1 MTDFIPPDQAARD
14 AASDPSRNVVL
25 RASAGTGKT
34 TVLVT
39 RYLRLLECG
48 VPPRHILALT
58 FTRKAAQEMKDRI
71 LSELAKPARR
81 GVLAERADV
90 AEVNL
95 QTIDAF
101 NLGLVREFP
110 LDAGVS
116 PGVEILDERAMPAV
130 REAAIRRVFSGATG
144 FDQGALRDL
153 PLLLNRP
160 PSAIEKAVNAYLE
173 RRLIWRPQFEE
184 QAGRRLRPAPPPP
197 GELAGRTGR
206 ENGTGELAGR
216 TGRENGP
223 GERAGRTGR
232 ENGPGERAGLQ
243 SGAAEPPRGPRLS
256 DALDEVAAARADL
269 AAAPGLSLPERLA
282 LSSEPRP
289 DATDVLD
296 RDTLHG
302 DKATRLFTD
311 SRKGPRKGIP
321 VGFRQPYKAV
331 RDRLLKNQAEWRDYL
346 ERNAFQPFWTLC
358 QATEAE
364 YQRLKRERGVMDFDD
379 LTEAATRL
387 LSQLGEF
394 SESRFR
400 LEARYHH
407 LLLDEFHDTSDP
419 QWALLRHI
427 IQPWFEGEGLA
438 AEEVKRVTK
447 GRLSRPTIFIVGDHK
462 QSIYRFRNAR
472 VEILGRAEA
481 DVEELEKAA
490 SGRRATRVLRWNFR
504 STRAL
509 RRFVNRASRAIA
521 AKQKTEQDW
530 AFRYDESDEFPE
542 GKGGPKQEA
551 PPPGAPLAIA
561 VSDTPRLPPLIVAE
575 RIRRLVEEDGVSP
588 GRIAMLAR
596 GANRLPDFRDALE
609 ALNVPCYLMR
619 GTHFFSTSEMRDLEA
634 LIRCLARPFS
644 DRRAVELLRSRFFA
658 VPAEGLVRLRR
669 AASSDTPFADF
680 LRGDGDTLPED
691 LDPVSRKRLE
701 RAGAQVPDWIA
712 LSRRLPPAQTVD
724 RILEQTDYAARAKA
738 SARGRMEGEQTRAN
752 LGRARELLA
761 ALSRGG
767 FTNFEE
773 LAERVAAASRGD
785 ITEAPV
791 EAADAVQALTIHA
804 SKGLEFDHV
813 FLVDMNSPGGGGR
826 GMLRVRESDDGN
838 WSIGLVRKSSRWAVE
853 DGGRAESEERRC
865 LYVAMTRA
873 RRSLAL
879 SWHTPF
885 TKKGDPYKP
894 RGLTKFLPGALYR
907 EASRTARESETREI
921 DWDGQTIEVL
931 AGPPGQ
937 APQTGSPSP

>member
-34 TVLVT
+34 TALVT

-71 LSELAKPARR
+71 LDKLAEPARR
-81 GVLAERADV
+81 GILAERADI

-110 LDAGVS
+110 LDAGVA

-130 REAAIRRVFSGATG
+130 REEAIQRVFSGATG
-144 FDQGALRDL
+144 FDRQVLAEL
-153 PLLLNRP
+153 PLLLDRR
-160 PSAIEKAVNAYLE
+160 PSAVEQAVNAYLD

-184 QAGRRLRPAPPPP
+184 QATRI
-197 GELAGRTGR
+197 
-206 ENGTGELAGR
+206 
-216 TGRENGP
+216 
-223 GERAGRTGR
+223 
-232 ENGPGERAGLQ
+232 
-243 SGAAEPPRGPRLS
+243 AAEPTPKRPWLF
-256 DALDEVAAARADL
+256 DALDEAATASAEL
-269 AAAPGLSLPERLA
+269 ATAPGLSLPERLA
-282 LSSEPRP
+282 LLEGDGRSG
-289 DATDVLD
+289 ATDALD
-296 RDTLHG
+296 RDALDTFLKEG
-302 DKATRLFTD
+302 
-311 SRKGPRKGIP
+311 RKGPAKGFP
-321 VGFRQPYKAV
+321 KALRPAYITV
-331 RDRLLKNQAEWRDYL
+331 REAFDPARAAWRDYL
-346 ERNAFQPFWTLC
+346 ERIALGPFWTLC
-358 QATEAE
+358 RATETE

-419 QWALLRHI
+419 QWELLRNI

-438 AEEVKRVTK
+438 AEEVQRVTQ

-481 DVEELEKAA
+481 DVQELEKGAF
-490 SGRRATRVLRWNFR
+490 GRRATRVLRWNFR

-521 AKQKTEQDW
+521 ARQKTEQDW
-530 AFRYDESDEFPE
+530 TFRYDESDEFPE
-542 GKGGPKQEA
+542 GKGSRKQET
-551 PPPGAPLAIA
+551 PPPGKPLAVA
-561 VSDTPRLPPLIVAE
+561 VGKKADIPPLVVAE
-575 RIRRLVEEDGVSP
+575 RIGRLVHEHGVSP
-588 GRIAMLAR
+588 GEIAILAR
-596 GANRLPDFRDALE
+596 GAGRLGSFRDALE
-609 ALNVPCYLMR
+609 AVNVPCYLMR
-619 GTHFFSTSEMRDLEA
+619 GPHFFATSEMRDLEA

-680 LRGDGDTLPED
+680 LRGEGDALPDD
-691 LDPVSRKRLE
+691 LDPVSRERLE
-701 RAGAQVPDWIA
+701 SAAAQVPGWID

-738 SARGRMEGEQTRAN
+738 SARGRAEGEQTRAN

-813 FLVDMNSPGGGGR
+813 FLVDMNSPGGSGR

-907 EASRTARESETREI
+907 QASLTARESETREI
-921 DWDGQTIEVL
+921 EWDGQTIEVL
-931 AGPPGQ
+931 AGAPGQ
-937 APQTGSPSP
+937 APQTGNPSP

>member
-1 MTDFIPPDQAARD
+1 MTDFTPPDQAARD

-71 LSELAKPARR
+71 LEKLADPARR
-81 GVLAERADV
+81 GLLAERADI

-110 LDAGVS
+110 LDAGVA
-116 PGVEILDERAMPAV
+116 PGVDILDERAMPAV
-130 REAAIRRVFSGATG
+130 RGDAIQRVFSGATG

-153 PLLLNRP
+153 PLLLDRR

-184 QAGRRLRPAPPPP
+184 RARR
-197 GELAGRTGR
+197 T
-206 ENGTGELAGR
+206 
-216 TGRENGP
+216 
-223 GERAGRTGR
+223 
-232 ENGPGERAGLQ
+232 
-243 SGAAEPPRGPRLS
+243 AAEPAPERPWLADTFGGVAASCAELAAPPTPLAVRLALLGGDDRS
-256 DALDEVAAARADL
+256 GATDALDRD
-269 AAAPGLSLPERLA
+269 A
-282 LSSEPRP
+282 LNVFLKE
-289 DATDVLD
+289 
-296 RDTLHG
+296 G
-302 DKATRLFTD
+302 
-311 SRKGPRKGIP
+311 RKGPAA
-321 VGFRQPYKAV
+321 GFPKTLRPPYIAV
-331 RDRLLKNQAEWRDYL
+331 REAFDLARAEWREYL
-346 ERNAFQPFWTLC
+346 ERKAFEPFWTLC

-387 LSQLGEF
+387 LSRLGEF

-419 QWALLRHI
+419 QWALLRSI

-472 VEILGRAEA
+472 VEILGRAGA
-481 DVEELEKAA
+481 DVERLEEAA
-490 SGRRATRVLRWNFR
+490 SGRRATQVLRWNFR
-504 STRAL
+504 SIRAL
-509 RRFVNRASRAIA
+509 RRFVNRTSREIA
-521 AKQKTEQDW
+521 RGQDQAQDW
-530 AFRYDESDEFPE
+530 SFRYDESDELPE
-542 GKGGPKQEA
+542 EAGSESQEA
-551 PPPGAPLAIA
+551 PPPRAPLAIA
-561 VSDTPRLPPLIVAE
+561 VGEDPGLPPLIVAE

-588 GRIAMLAR
+588 GRIAILAR

-658 VPAEGLVRLRR
+658 VPADGLVRLRQGT
-669 AASSDTPFADF
+669 SSETPFSDF
-680 LRGDGDTLPED
+680 LRGDGDALPED
-691 LDPVSRKRLE
+691 LDPVSRERLE
-701 RAGAQVPDWIA
+701 RAGAEVPGWIA

-724 RILEQTDYAARAKA
+724 RILAETGYAARAMA
-738 SARGRMEGEQTRAN
+738 SARDPVEGEQVRAN

-773 LAERVAAASRGD
+773 LAGRVATASQGH

-791 EAADAVQALTIHA
+791 ETADAVQALTIHS

-813 FLVDMNSPGGGGR
+813 FLVEMNSSGGR
-826 GMLRVRESDDGN
+826 DQGTLRVGETDDGV
-838 WSIGLVRKSSRWAVE
+838 WSIALVWKSNRWKVE

-879 SWHTPF
+879 SWHTKF
-885 TKKGDPYKP
+885 KKNGDPHVP
-894 RGLTKFLPGALYR
+894 RGLTKFLPRAFYLD
-907 EASRTARESETREI
+907 ASRTAREPPGAIEWE
-921 DWDGQTIEVL
+921 GQTIEVL

-937 APQTGSPSP
+937 APPAGSPSP